1 MIGGITSE
9 IRNNWSEV
17 YFSAIKFGREWR
29 VIYVDRIN
37 WCIDNLD
44 NNTWIYQTIPSG
56 RAFFFKS
63 IDDAILFKLIW
74 WDI

>member
-17 YFSAIKFGREWR
+17 YFGDIKYVDRINWC
-29 VIYVDRIN
+29 VDRIN